1 MGIKGIKMGLC
12 FAAIMVAGLIG
23 ESMAQRPP
31 DPCIPAI
38 ATMLPCLPFLM
49 ADEEKP
55 TAGCCAA
62 YSGVLLSQPNCLCT
76 DVNGG
81 APLPLLNLTLAHQLP
96 YSCNVKVNDP
106 DRSPCPSSTP
116 TAPSP
121 TPPSVLESGCR
132 FARSSETATSLKY
145 CHFCTNPNR
154 HVSNKWTRGGTLRS
168 PSRIV

>member
-121 TPPSVLESGCR
+121 TPPS
-132 FARSSETATSLKY
+132 
-145 CHFCTNPNR
+145 
-154 HVSNKWTRGGTLRS
+154 GGTNNRA
-168 PSRIV
+168 PSTSQSAGGNTITIIMPHIQLIASFLLVAIQVL